1 MLSDKDLK
9 YVGEGGVAIVYE
21 SLSTG
26 LIVKKLRDELKVKES
41 IKHRFKREFDL
52 TKSLSDL
59 SGVIKVY
66 DFDSLNYSYTME
78 KAESKLEYLINNTNI
93 EESVKITIIRDILEI
108 MKNVHNRNIIH
119 RDLSPNNILLFGDK
133 LKICDFGLG
142 KDLDMFYS
150 HRTMHTQSIGQYYY
164 CAPEQFMQ
172 FKDGDKRSD
181 VYSLGSIINFI
192 MTKDPMNS
200 KHFLRSP
207 VEKAKNENPNM
218 RYKDAGLLLEG
229 IENSIMYY
237 EDKENYKVI
246 KSKINDNIYDE
257 DIENFIYSL
266 DGKKL
271 CENIIKLKNMDLMV
285 LKFIEEDEKR
295 QIDIMDLLY
304 TNYLYTCTNFK
315 YYEKFAGIAYEVIY
329 NNYAYVAQ
337 EISARILY
345 DIAYDK
351 NIFRIQSKVHKLV
364 EHGIDPTIEE
374 LLEG

>member
-9 YVGEGGVAIVYE
+9 YVGEGGFAIVYE
-21 SLSTG
+21 LLSTG

-229 IENSIMYY
+229 IENSIKYY

>member
-9 YVGEGGVAIVYE
+9 YVGEGGFAIVYE

-229 IENSIMYY
+229 IENSIKYY

>member
-9 YVGEGGVAIVYE
+9 YVGEGGFAIVYE

-119 RDLSPNNILLFGDK
+119 RDLSPNNILL

-229 IENSIMYY
+229 IENSIKYY

>member
-9 YVGEGGVAIVYE
+9 YVGEGGFAIVYE

-66 DFDSLNYSYTME
+66 NFDSLNYSYTME

-229 IENSIMYY
+229 IENSIKYY